1 MSRKPKTTAPAIA
14 RRLPQGIDTGSEQEQ
29 EYYNLPVSSHA
40 DMMYKVLG
48 TGSELAELPAKA
60 GLVSNTQQIEI
71 YENRNRRRIVAKG
84 HNAETI
90 IEVSDLDKLI
100 GSNKSA
106 KKMLQLVLIKMNEQ
120 AYDYDKG
127 LHSDFITFNLQEL
140 VDIGYYSSIR
150 AARRGY
156 KDAMSILTDLK
167 VQAKFKGKKN
177 TEEATAEG
185 VVVLFPTAKVENNQ
199 CAIRITRDI
208 SWKPLMRFFTILPR
222 FAFQLGNRGFDLL
235 YTIFFLAR
243 QNAQAI
249 KEKGY
254 FTIGFRTIQ
263 QRLDLPNEKDNK
275 DPQRTIKKPIE
286 NAIEEIEQQAVTAG
300 HSGYLK
306 IIPVYDSNAG
316 IKEYLDSG
324 YLRIEL
330 KENFLH
336 PFIEQGE
343 HRERM
348 IAANRKRQQAIVDK
362 AKAAALQKKLEAE
375 QEQEQAAVQG

>member
-1 MSRKPKTTAPAIA
+1 MSRKPRTTAPITTKA
-14 RRLPQGIDTGSEQEQ
+14 LQQGIDTGVEQEQ

-48 TGSELAELPAKA
+48 TGTELALLPEKA

-71 YENRNRRRIVAKG
+71 FENRNRRKIVAKG
-84 HNAETI
+84 HNTETI

-120 AYDYDKG
+120 AYDYENG
-127 LHSDFITFNLQEL
+127 LHSDFVTFNLQEL

-167 VQAKFKGKKN
+167 VQAKYKGKKN
-177 TEEATAEG
+177 IEETTAEG
-185 VVVLFPTAKVENNQ
+185 VVVLFPTAIVENNQ
-199 CAIRITRDI
+199 CSIRITRDI

-222 FAFQLGNRGFDLL
+222 FAFQLGNRAFDLL
-235 YTIFFLAR
+235 YTIFYLAR
-243 QNAQAI
+243 QNTQAI

-254 FTIGFRTIQ
+254 FDIGFRTIQ
-263 QRLDLPNEKDNK
+263 QRLDLPNEKETPNPARDIK
-275 DPQRTIKKPIE
+275 QRIE
-286 NAIEEIEQQAVTAG
+286 ESINEIEQQAKMAG

-306 IIPVYDSNAG
+306 ITPVYNNNAG
-316 IKEYLDSG
+316 IKEYLDKG
-324 YLRIEL
+324 YIRVEL
-330 KENFLH
+330 NDIFSH

-348 IAANRKRQQAIVDK
+348 ITANRKRQQAIVDK
-362 AKAAALQKKLEAE
+362 AKAAAMQKKLEAE
-375 QEQEQAAVQG
+375 QETEQAAVQG

>member
-1 MSRKPKTTAPAIA
+1 MSRKARATAPITVSTL
-14 RRLPQGIDTGSEQEQ
+14 RQGIDTGTEQGQ

-48 TGSELAELPAKA
+48 TGTELALLPQKA

-71 YENRNRRRIVAKG
+71 YENRNRRKIVAKG
-84 HNAETI
+84 HNTETI

-120 AYDYDKG
+120 AYDYENG
-127 LHSDFITFNLQEL
+127 LHSDFVTFNLQEL

-167 VQAKFKGKKN
+167 VQAKYKGKKN
-177 TEEATAEG
+177 VEEATAEG
-185 VVVLFPTAKVENNQ
+185 VVVLFPTAIVENNQ
-199 CAIRITRDI
+199 CSIRITRDI

-235 YTIFFLAR
+235 YTIFYLAR
-243 QNAQAI
+243 QNTQAI
-249 KEKGY
+249 KERGY
-254 FTIGFRTIQ
+254 FDIGFRTIQ
-263 QRLDLPNEKDNK
+263 QRLDLPNEKETPNPARDIK
-275 DPQRTIKKPIE
+275 QRIE
-286 NAIEEIEQQAVTAG
+286 ESIGEIEQQARIAG

-306 IIPVYDSNAG
+306 ITPVYNSNAG
-316 IKEYLDSG
+316 IKEYLDNG
-324 YLRIEL
+324 YIRVEL
-330 KENFLH
+330 NDIFSH

-348 IAANRKRQQAIVDK
+348 ITANRKRQQGIVDK
-362 AKAAALQKKLEAE
+362 AKAAAMQKKLEAE
-375 QEQEQAAVQG
+375 QETEQAAAQG

>member
-1 MSRKPKTTAPAIA
+1 MSRKPRTTAPITTKA
-14 RRLPQGIDTGSEQEQ
+14 LQQGIDTGVEQEQ

-48 TGSELAELPAKA
+48 TGTELALLPEKA

-71 YENRNRRRIVAKG
+71 FENRNRRKIVAKG
-84 HNAETI
+84 HNTETI

-120 AYDYDKG
+120 AYDYENG
-127 LHSDFITFNLQEL
+127 LHSDFVTFNLQEL

-167 VQAKFKGKKN
+167 VQAKYKGKKN
-177 TEEATAEG
+177 IEEATSEG
-185 VVVLFPTAKVENNQ
+185 VVVLFPTAIVENNQ
-199 CAIRITRDI
+199 CSIRITRDI

-222 FAFQLGNRGFDLL
+222 FAFQLGNRAFDLL
-235 YTIFFLAR
+235 YTIFYLAR
-243 QNAQAI
+243 QSTQAI

-254 FTIGFRTIQ
+254 FDIGFRTIQ
-263 QRLDLPNEKDNK
+263 QRLDLPNEKETPNPARDIK
-275 DPQRTIKKPIE
+275 QRIE
-286 NAIEEIEQQAVTAG
+286 ESINEIEQQAKMAG

-306 IIPVYDSNAG
+306 ITPVYNNNAG
-316 IKEYLDSG
+316 IKEYLDKG
-324 YLRIEL
+324 YIRVEL
-330 KENFLH
+330 NDIFSH

-348 IAANRKRQQAIVDK
+348 ITANRKRQQAIVDK
-362 AKAAALQKKLEAE
+362 AKAAAMQKKLEAE
-375 QEQEQAAVQG
+375 QETEQAAVQG